1 MNLRELVINTIQ
13 SSSVNPVNRE
23 IHDDAVRQLRLIRP
37 IRQLRLRGRDLNQQV
52 MWVRPPLQEEH
63 LQRYLAN
70 NMESFINEL
79 DTYLQHKEVKE
90 VTRIKEFTAEGDVGQ
105 CAICQENIKKN
116 DKFTRTACS
125 DVVNHFYHTTC
136 CSQWFKDNNTC
147 PMCRA
152 DLSKN

>member
-1 MNLRELVINTIQ
+1 
-13 SSSVNPVNRE
+13 
-23 IHDDAVRQLRLIRP
+23 
-37 IRQLRLRGRDLNQQV
+37 

-63 LQRYLAN
+63 LQRYLAD
-70 NMESFINEL
+70 NMDSFIQEL

-90 VTRIKEFTAEGDVGQ
+90 VTRIKEFKAEGEIGE
-105 CAICQENIKKN
+105 CAICQETIKIGEN
-116 DKFTRTACS
+116 FTRTACS